1 MPTSAAVVLVCGE
14 TDLRLFPS
22 FRDVISEAGLS
33 EFPTSCQQIIYI
45 ITVTLRDV
53 TPSLHATRK
62 KSVRRPSLFFTT
74 KTTATIHNSVP
85 SIPPRETHLFNLPE
99 KHPRATTVVLNIST
113 LSGGVVA
120 PSKTDWIVISSMT
133 EPVTT
138 VQEPSKSL
146 TDVASLRSEADM
158 KDNDEE
164 EQQQEGQEE
173 ERSGSP
179 GQQPDSGDDQSIR
192 PARGVGK
199 RPLLTHKDG
208 KMLSEKKLRRL
219 EKNRLSARECRRRK
233 REATDNLQR
242 EINVLEGENLRL
254 RLQLQI
260 GDEAEENMKREQAKL
275 TEDIDALLKSGA
287 PESEILSALESF
299 KEKHADYGR
308 DRRSAIEFHLR
319 NIERLLMPTQTT
331 SIVMKAIQ
339 GGQPAEDGSQNSNHA
354 NNENAVESS
363 GKTAAEAPAAA
374 AVTPPAAAVPAAA
387 ASSNNVDSS
396 NPDFEPKSLF
406 QYLVK
411 YLGVT
416 PEQAAALK
424 DSRFVAMEMDD
435 CLAQAL
441 KVLAELRERMTQT
454 GEDLETEFDNV
465 RAILTPTQAAKF
477 LVWVANNDAALHM
490 LNELWE
496 RVYPAGSPDN
506 AKNED

>member
-1 MPTSAAVVLVCGE
+1 MS
-14 TDLRLFPS
+14 
-22 FRDVISEAGLS
+22 
-33 EFPTSCQQIIYI
+33 
-45 ITVTLRDV
+45 
-53 TPSLHATRK
+53 
-62 KSVRRPSLFFTT
+62 
-74 KTTATIHNSVP
+74 
-85 SIPPRETHLFNLPE
+85 
-99 KHPRATTVVLNIST
+99 
-113 LSGGVVA
+113 
-120 PSKTDWIVISSMT
+120 

-138 VQEPSKSL
+138 LQETARTL

-158 KDNDEE
+158 KEHEE
-164 EQQQEGQEE
+164 DQGDDG
-173 ERSGSP
+173 SGSP
-179 GQQPDSGDDQSIR
+179 KQMDSGDDQSIR
-192 PARGVGK
+192 PSRGVGK

-233 REATDNLQR
+233 REATENLER

-275 TEDIDALLKSGA
+275 TEDIDELLKSGA
-287 PESEILSALESF
+287 PESEIFSALESF

-339 GGQPAEDGSQNSNHA
+339 GVPPTEDVSKNSSSQTSNHVKPA
-354 NNENAVESS
+354 GSPVASNGEMAASPVE
-363 GKTAAEAPAAA
+363 AA
-374 AVTPPAAAVPAAA
+374 AVHPATATGSPKLDT
-387 ASSNNVDSS
+387 SS
-396 NPDFEPKSLF
+396 PDFEPKALF

-411 YLGVT
+411 YLDVT

-441 KVLAELRERMTQT
+441 KVLAELQERMTQT

-465 RAILTPTQAAKF
+465 RSILTPTQAAKF
-477 LVWVANNDAALHM
+477 LVWVANNGAAMHM

-496 RVYPAGSPDN
+496 RVYPAGSPDGASN
-506 AKNED
+506 DDV

>member
-1 MPTSAAVVLVCGE
+1 MS
-14 TDLRLFPS
+14 
-22 FRDVISEAGLS
+22 
-33 EFPTSCQQIIYI
+33 
-45 ITVTLRDV
+45 
-53 TPSLHATRK
+53 
-62 KSVRRPSLFFTT
+62 
-74 KTTATIHNSVP
+74 
-85 SIPPRETHLFNLPE
+85 
-99 KHPRATTVVLNIST
+99 
-113 LSGGVVA
+113 
-120 PSKTDWIVISSMT
+120 

-138 VQEPSKSL
+138 LQDSAKSL

-158 KDNDEE
+158 KEHDEE
-164 EQQQEGQEE
+164 QPGEEG
-173 ERSGSP
+173 SGSP
-179 GQQPDSGDDQSIR
+179 QQQPDSGDDQSIR

-199 RPLLTHKDG
+199 RTLLTHKDG

-233 REATDNLQR
+233 REATENIQR

-275 TEDIDALLKSGA
+275 TEDIDELLKSGA
-287 PESEILSALESF
+287 PESEIFSALESF

-339 GGQPAEDGSQNSNHA
+339 GVQPTEDGSQSSSSQT
-354 NNENAVESS
+354 NNTM
-363 GKTAAEAPAAA
+363 KPAGN
-374 AVTPPAAAVPAAA
+374 TGETAAVPVAAA
-387 ASSNNVDSS
+387 TATATADTAAVASSPKLDAS
-396 NPDFEPKSLF
+396 NPNFEPKALF

-411 YLGVT
+411 FLEVT

-465 RAILTPTQAAKF
+465 RSILTPTQAAKF
-477 LVWVANNDAALHM
+477 LVWVANNGAAVHM

-496 RVYPAGSPDN
+496 RVYPAGSPDGASN
-506 AKNED
+506 DEV

>member
-1 MPTSAAVVLVCGE
+1 MS
-14 TDLRLFPS
+14 
-22 FRDVISEAGLS
+22 
-33 EFPTSCQQIIYI
+33 
-45 ITVTLRDV
+45 
-53 TPSLHATRK
+53 
-62 KSVRRPSLFFTT
+62 
-74 KTTATIHNSVP
+74 
-85 SIPPRETHLFNLPE
+85 
-99 KHPRATTVVLNIST
+99 
-113 LSGGVVA
+113 
-120 PSKTDWIVISSMT
+120 
-133 EPVTT
+133 EPVSTT
-138 VQEPSKSL
+138 VQENSVPKAS
-146 TDVASLRSEADM
+146 DVASLKSEADA
-158 KDNDEE
+158 KEDEHGDA
-164 EQQQEGQEE
+164 EGT
-173 ERSGSP
+173 SP
-179 GQQPDSGDDQSIR
+179 KQPPSSQAQPDSGDDQSIR

-233 REATDNLQR
+233 REATENLQR

-287 PESEILSALESF
+287 PESEIFSALESF

-339 GGQPAEDGSQNSNHA
+339 GVHPEEGANNIQATSQNVNIGASPPADSVTNDPVLSA
-354 NNENAVESS
+354 TSTAVLS
-363 GKTAAEAPAAA
+363 GNDQEHSGVAAA
-374 AVTPPAAAVPAAA
+374 AGLPKLDT
-387 ASSNNVDSS
+387 S
-396 NPDFEPKSLF
+396 NPNFEPKALF
-406 QYLVK
+406 KYLVQYLE
-411 YLGVT
+411 VT

-441 KVLAELRERMTQT
+441 KVLAELRQRMTQT
-454 GEDLETEFDNV
+454 GEDLEAEFDNV
-465 RAILTPTQAAKF
+465 RSILTPTQAAKF
-477 LVWVANNDAALHM
+477 LVWVANNGAAMHM

-496 RVYPAGSPDN
+496 RVYPAGTPESQSSD
-506 AKNED
+506 DV

>member
-1 MPTSAAVVLVCGE
+1 MSETNVEIMQETSKGLDVVSLKSDE
-14 TDLRLFPS
+14 PDLK
-22 FRDVISEAGLS
+22 E
-33 EFPTSCQQIIYI
+33 
-45 ITVTLRDV
+45 
-53 TPSLHATRK
+53 
-62 KSVRRPSLFFTT
+62 
-74 KTTATIHNSVP
+74 
-85 SIPPRETHLFNLPE
+85 PPQEDE
-99 KHPRATTVVLNIST
+99 D
-113 LSGGVVA
+113 G
-120 PSKTDWIVISSMT
+120 SSS
-133 EPVTT
+133 PK
-138 VQEPSKSL
+138 QPPP
-146 TDVASLRSEADM
+146 DNAS
-158 KDNDEE
+158 
-164 EQQQEGQEE
+164 
-173 ERSGSP
+173 
-179 GQQPDSGDDQSIR
+179 SGDDQNIR

-233 REATDNLQR
+233 REATENLQR

-287 PESEILSALESF
+287 PESEIFSALESF

-331 SIVMKAIQ
+331 AILMQAIQ
-339 GGQPAEDGSQNSNHA
+339 GGEEGANQHQHHHTSQNA
-354 NNENAVESS
+354 A
-363 GKTAAEAPAAA
+363 TAAVDRNGAHAAAEPAPAAA
-374 AVTPPAAAVPAAA
+374 DMPKLD
-387 ASSNNVDSS
+387 ASSPNL
-396 NPDFEPKSLF
+396 EPKALF
-406 QYLVK
+406 KYLVK
-411 YLGVT
+411 FLDVT

-465 RAILTPTQAAKF
+465 RSILTPTQAAKF
-477 LVWVANNDAALHM
+477 LVWVANNSAAMHM

-496 RVYPAGSPDN
+496 RVYPAGTLDGN
-506 AKNED
+506 TIEDGV